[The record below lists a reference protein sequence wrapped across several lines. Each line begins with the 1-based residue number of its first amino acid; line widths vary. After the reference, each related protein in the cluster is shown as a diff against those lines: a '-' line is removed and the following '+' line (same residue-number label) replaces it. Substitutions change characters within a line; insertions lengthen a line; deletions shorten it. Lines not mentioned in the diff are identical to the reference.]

1 MVKKTDKTPPEMAAA
16 AEKAK
21 ASKPA
26 KPKPAPEGREIKLS
40 KRQVKMTNL
49 NFSPEKA
56 GTELVERVDLSLQM
70 ILTTA
75 DLDLFLESRTDLPS
89 KLLFDD
95 EGNPAI
101 PAATA
106 FPLELQ
112 AAGACTFGPTGAKTA
127 NAFKSAVLKRCHLEL
142 MFGHQ
147 ATLSCQIRVSPGGHL
162 DELGKLVIEKQALFS
177 FNGSAELDDDADEQ
191 EELAL

>member
-1 MVKKTDKTPPEMAAA
+1 MAKKIDKTE
-16 AEKAK
+16 
-21 ASKPA
+21 KPA
-26 KPKPAPEGREIKLS
+26 APAPKKKAAPEGREIKLS

-75 DLDLFLESRTDLPS
+75 DLDLFLESRTELPS
-89 KLLFDD
+89 RLLFDE

-101 PAATA
+101 PAATE

-112 AAGACTFGPTGAKTA
+112 ASGSCTFGPTGSKTA
-127 NAFKSAVLKRCHLEL
+127 NAFKNAVLKKCHLEL

-147 ATLSCQIRVSPGGHL
+147 ATLSCQIRVAPGGHL

-177 FNGSAELDDDADEQ
+177 FNGAAELDEDADEQ
-191 EELAL
+191 EELPL

>member
-1 MVKKTDKTPPEMAAA
+1 MAKKTEKPAA
-16 AEKAK
+16 
-21 ASKPA
+21 PA
-26 KPKPAPEGREIKLS
+26 KPKKQAQPAGREIKLS

-75 DLDLFLESRTDLPS
+75 DLDLFLETRTDLPS
-89 KLLFDD
+89 KLLFDE

-101 PAATA
+101 PSATA

-112 AAGACTFGPTGAKTA
+112 AQGSCTFGPTGAKTA

-177 FNGSAELDDDADEQ
+177 FSGAAEPDEDSEDQ
-191 EELAL
+191 EELPL